1 MSSTPPRTRVP
12 RIALEEAFDDDT
24 YGDKCVAMSALRD
37 AKRSGPRPRTEN
49 GASPPPEQQPQL
61 PLLSTISGMPTGECR
76 YGGMRC
82 TGCGQAF
89 SKRGKGAKITPGG
102 KGMVCD
108 RSSCLASAERLLE
121 QEAAERRAPLNT
133 PPSQPVTPDPMSTAL
148 AGRPRGDAAGV
159 TRGSDQK
166 RAQLSERL
174 GANRRARVRRCLEG
188 SCGETTE
195 TAMRCIGV
203 GGVRCTSTLHGV
215 SCAQLPRGL
224 AALGYFKCPACRLK
238 RCFPA
243 ESSKPPPEAL
253 EAGMTTMLVELTA
266 AAETTGAS
274 VSDFQQLEM
283 RFMQSISGDMG
294 AVLPRDDEEV
304 FKAFLSW
311 TVVSARRARSLN
323 VIVRTASLIM
333 SKTERPNLTKSPGVK
348 AFIKALHAAHGE
360 ESQAKAAAT
369 RRMIRE
375 LIHTVIPRGNH
386 APIIAARLRLQ
397 AGLEAMCA
405 FRVGE
410 TLGGGDGHGLL
421 ASNLRLLTEIGSDG
435 RPRADRD
442 VIVEATLEHSKTK
455 HRRVVTAFGESRGL
469 AMIPLEAIVREYWRL
484 AGFHVKTNEAGG
496 YWEEAPDYLIA
507 RVSLV
512 ALGEAKGEDER
523 ILARLCNELK
533 GARNKELADWADYVF
548 KRGQQRLVGD
558 SLECRYINLTGGPKG
573 CASVN
578 EALAILN
585 RVGLKQRERHTI
597 VPGPLHRASHGG
609 LGLSH
614 MPARPNSSMGKLLAE
629 TYTLVQSQ
637 GPDPELEGRAEP
649 LWGDHSIR
657 RAAD

>member
-1 MSSTPPRTRVP
+1 
-12 RIALEEAFDDDT
+12 
-24 YGDKCVAMSALRD
+24 
-37 AKRSGPRPRTEN
+37 
-49 GASPPPEQQPQL
+49 
-61 PLLSTISGMPTGECR
+61 
-76 YGGMRC
+76 
-82 TGCGQAF
+82 
-89 SKRGKGAKITPGG
+89 
-102 KGMVCD
+102 
-108 RSSCLASAERLLE
+108 
-121 QEAAERRAPLNT
+121 
-133 PPSQPVTPDPMSTAL
+133 
-148 AGRPRGDAAGV
+148 
-159 TRGSDQK
+159 
-166 RAQLSERL
+166 
-174 GANRRARVRRCLEG
+174 
-188 SCGETTE
+188 
-195 TAMRCIGV
+195 MRCIGV
-203 GGVRCTSTLHGV
+203 GGVLCTSTLHGV

-224 AALGYFKCPACRLK
+224 AALGYFKCPPCRLK
-238 RCFPA
+238 RGFSA
-243 ESSKPPPEAL
+243 ESSKPPPENP

-283 RFMQSISGDMG
+283 RFMQSIGGDMG

-442 VIVEATLEHSKTK
+442 VIVEATPLEHSKTR

-484 AGFHVKTNEAGG
+484 AGFHVTTKEAGG
-496 YWEEAPDYLIA
+496 YREEAPGYL
-507 RVSLV
+507 R
-512 ALGEAKGEDER
+512 
-523 ILARLCNELK
+523 
-533 GARNKELADWADYVF
+533 
-548 KRGQQRLVGD
+548 
-558 SLECRYINLTGGPKG
+558 
-573 CASVN
+573 
-578 EALAILN
+578 
-585 RVGLKQRERHTI
+585 
-597 VPGPLHRASHGG
+597 
-609 LGLSH
+609 
-614 MPARPNSSMGKLLAE
+614 
-629 TYTLVQSQ
+629 
-637 GPDPELEGRAEP
+637 
-649 LWGDHSIR
+649 
-657 RAAD
+657 